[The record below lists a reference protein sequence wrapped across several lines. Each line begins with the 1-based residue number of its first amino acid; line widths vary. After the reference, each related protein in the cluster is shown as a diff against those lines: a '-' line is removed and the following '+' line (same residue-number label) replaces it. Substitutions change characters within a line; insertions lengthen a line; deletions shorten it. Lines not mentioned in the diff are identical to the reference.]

1 MYTFDL
7 STDILCHHITGTL
20 LRGYNLNNTSMLN
33 PTMSW
38 GSYNMPSKLLTKNI
52 TFLHPRTDH
61 TLMTIIVTKYY
72 CPV

>member
-33 PTMSW
+33 PIMSW
-38 GSYNMPSKLLTKNI
+38 ELQYA
-52 TFLHPRTDH
+52 
-61 TLMTIIVTKYY
+61 
-72 CPV
+72 